1 MDKKQIAQ
9 LLREEKQRKKLEEQT
24 RKRKEADEKK
34 AANKTRK
41 LQEALQKKEVEKMR
55 KMAEAA
61 AKKREAEEKKAQ
73 KEAAKKREAEEK
85 KAQKEAAKT
94 LKKQEVL
101 NKKVATQTRKRKIKI
116 VEGSPINIPFSVLPK
131 NPSPIRKEPSPLP
144 VPLPVN
150 TLPVPLPVSGPVNTL
165 PTRPTRLNEPLANIM
180 AQLSTLMVK
189 RGDNMRARVYAR
201 AEETILSVTEDITD
215 INMLQGK
222 PGIGPT
228 IMEKMKEFV
237 ETGTLALIEREKNKP
252 ENILSDV
259 YGIGPQKAK
268 DLVSKGIDSIA
279 KLREKQDEVLNKVQ
293 KIGLKHYEDIL
304 LKIPRQEID
313 AYHRVFEES
322 FDTTHGKF
330 EIVGSYRRGAAASGD
345 IDVIVTSDRSQT
357 FDDFLNVL
365 LQKKV
370 ITDVLSRGKSKSLV
384 VAKIPNSRHYR
395 RVDFL
400 YTSPEEFPFA
410 LLYFTGSKAFNT
422 VMRGNAVK
430 QGYSLNEHG
439 ITAEGRKVDH
449 TFTSERDIFD
459 FLKLQYKDPR
469 ERLDG
474 RMVISTVPVDTNL
487 AVPIKKVTR
496 TQQKNP
502 TEKKMAKKKIKIME
516 EISKEEAFG
525 MSKDT
530 SDKPIL
536 AKIEEFKLKGISV
549 LEHVNESTL
558 TKMMETANAY
568 YYNETPLMNDN
579 EFDIIKEYVE
589 RKYPKNTA
597 LANIGAPITKNKV
610 KLPYEMAS
618 MDKIKPDTG
627 ALTQWKQKYKG
638 PYVLSCKLDGVSGLY
653 VIAEKGGEAKLYT
666 RGDGKVGQDVSH
678 LISAIH
684 LSAITH
690 LDQTYPVAVRGEFIL
705 PKKIFDEKYKDAFAN
720 PRNLVSGIV
729 NSKTIDDKTRDLHF
743 VAYEVVD
750 PPMKP
755 SAQMAQLATLRHEVV
770 MHRTVSGPTD
780 LTNEMLSEL
789 LLDWRK
795 NYMYEIDGVIVT
807 DDQVY
812 PRKSGNPDHA
822 FAFKMVISDQ
832 MAEAKV
838 VDVIWTPSKNGM
850 LKPRV
855 RIEPIKLGGVTIE
868 YATGFNGK
876 FIEDNKIG
884 IGALIQIV
892 RSGDVIPYIKNVS
905 VPAETAKMPDMAYTW
920 NETHV
925 DILLENREE
934 NETVLEKNITGFF
947 VYLEVD
953 GLSSGNVKRIMKA
966 GYTSVA
972 QILKMSKED
981 FAKVEGFQTKTVDKI
996 YQGIH
1001 AKVDAASL
1009 LDIMVASNRMGKGM
1023 AKKKLQPIL
1032 EAFPDILTTSESP
1045 AQKIEMLKSIKGI
1058 GSENAKEFVENIG
1071 PFLAFLKECD
1081 LESKLQRNAVVSPKN
1096 VDVATNVDVTH
1107 PLYQKKI
1114 VMTKIRDKEI
1124 IEALAKYGATL
1135 EDTMKKDVFVLVVKS
1150 KDDMS
1155 SKMDFAKKN
1164 GIPIM
1169 TPEEFKATYMK

>member
-9 LLREEKQRKKLEEQT
+9 AARLEQKKAMQEEKQRKKIEEKT
-24 RKRKEADEKK
+24 RKKQEAEAKK

-41 LQEALQKKEVEKMR
+41 MQEAMMKKQEAEAKKAAEKMR
-55 KMAEAA
+55 KMQEAMM
-61 AKKREAEEKKAQ
+61 KKQEAEKKKADI
-73 KEAAKKREAEEK
+73 

-94 LKKQEVL
+94 LKKQAAH
-101 NKKVATQTRKRKIKI
+101 NNKVATQTRKRKIKI
-116 VEGSPINIPFSVLPK
+116 IEGSPINIPFSVLPS
-131 NPSPIRKEPSPLP
+131 NPSPIRKEPLS
-144 VPLPVN
+144 V
-150 TLPVPLPVSGPVNTL
+150 PVSGPKSS
-165 PTRPTRLNEPLANIM
+165 RRLNEPLASIM
-180 AQLSTLMVK
+180 AQLSTLMAK
-189 RGDNMRARVYAR
+189 NGDNMRARVYAR

-237 ETGTLALIEREKNKP
+237 ETGTLQLIEREKNKP

-293 KIGLKHYEDIL
+293 KIGLKHYDDIL

-313 AYHRVFEES
+313 AYHHVFEES
-322 FDTTHGKF
+322 FDATHGKF
-330 EIVGSYRRGAAASGD
+330 EIVGSYRRGAPASGD

-384 VAKIPNSRHYR
+384 VAKIPSSAHYR

-422 VMRGNAVK
+422 VMRGHAVK
-430 QGYSLNEHG
+430 MGYSLNEHG
-439 ITAEGRKVDH
+439 MTKEGKKVDH
-449 TFTSERDIFD
+449 AFTSEGDIFD

-474 RMVISTVPVDTNL
+474 RMVIS
-487 AVPIKKVTR
+487 AVPLDTRELPPPVKKVR
-496 TQQKNP
+496 KSQKKSP
-502 TEKKMAKKKIKIME
+502 VEKKIPKKDIKIME
-516 EISKEEAFG
+516 EISKEEAFS
-525 MSKDT
+525 MNKNASAPKIADDSSESKA
-530 SDKPIL
+530 L
-536 AKIEEFKLKGISV
+536 IEDFKRNGISV
-549 LEHVNESTL
+549 LDRLNEKTL
-558 TKMMETANAY
+558 SQIVDVANAQ

-579 EFDIIKEYVE
+579 EFDIIKEYIE

-597 LANIGAPITKNKV
+597 IANIGAPITKNKV

-627 ALTQWKQKYKG
+627 ALMQWKQKYGG

-653 VIAEKGGEAKLYT
+653 VVAEKGGEAKLYT

-684 LSAITH
+684 LPTSGNAG
-690 LDQTYPVAVRGEFIL
+690 QTYPLAVRGEFIL
-705 PKKIFDEKYKDAFAN
+705 PKKVFDEKYKEAFAN

-755 SAQMAQLATLRHEVV
+755 STQMAQLATLGHEVV
-770 MHRTVSGPTD
+770 MNRTVTGPTD

-795 NYMYEIDGVIVT
+795 NYEYEIDGVIVT
-807 DDQVY
+807 NDQVY

-855 RIEPIKLGGVTIE
+855 RIEPVKLGGVTIE

-905 VPAETAKMPDMAYTW
+905 VPAETTKMPDMAYVW
-920 NETHV
+920 NDTHV
-925 DILLENREE
+925 DILLENSGD

-947 VYLEVD
+947 VHLEVD
-953 GLSSGNVKRIMKA
+953 GLSIGNVRRIMKA

-996 YQGIH
+996 YAGIH

-1009 LDIMVASNRMGKGM
+1009 LDIMVASNKMGKGM

-1032 EAFPDILTTSESP
+1032 ETFPDILTTTESP

-1058 GSENAKEFVENIG
+1058 GSENAKEFVQNIG
-1071 PFLAFLKECD
+1071 PFMAFLKECD
-1081 LESKLQRNAVVSPKN
+1081 LESKLQRNAVVDTKEAAI
-1096 VDVATNVDVTH
+1096 VDTKVDVTH

-1150 KDDMS
+1150 KDDTS

-1164 GIPIM
+1164 NIPIM